1 MGMWYNTGMKTIAV
15 IAATTTA
22 GLCAAYPLYP
32 RSGASQCA
40 DTPPPP
46 TQEVVAKPTPPPP
59 AAPKKA
65 AAPCTSPRTVAGATV
80 TLKDGSVLKGELLS
94 QKIVGNAI
102 FRSDLALPV
111 DIVKSVAFKGKGGE
125 AKVELVNKDAFTMTI
140 VDKSYKVK
148 STLGDLDIPCASI
161 RQLSLS
167 SRKAC
172 GDAEDGLVF
181 HCTFDDEAAITS
193 PAVGPKGTVCSREFV
208 AGKVNGAVRVPTGSS
223 AGFFNLPPET
233 FGKEGCI
240 EFWAKIQPRRDVYR
254 DCDPRMIF
262 IKSPAGWFTVEYS
275 SNNGGGRGGFCVR
288 CFGFEYIKGGPFGGG
303 YRYADVIPD
312 VTAWHHYAFSWTE
325 DELTIYIDGNALKG
339 AFKTGDGRIDE
350 EKLRSAPFDMGLPN
364 SNTNSFNTEPNTPFV
379 IDELK
384 IWNFCKR
391 EFVR

>member
-1 MGMWYNTGMKTIAV
+1 MKMIAV

-94 QKIVGNAI
+94 QEIVGNAI

-111 DIVKSVAFKGKGGE
+111 DIVKSVAFKGNGGE

-148 STLGDLDIPCASI
+148 STLGDLDVPCASI

-181 HCTFDDEAAITS
+181 HCTFDDEASVAA
-193 PAVGPKGTVCSREFV
+193 PAVGPSVKMELGKIIADKGKTGGALFV
-208 AGKVNGAVRVPTGSS
+208 NPGIAGAQIAFPSGS
-223 AGFFNLPPET
+223 
-233 FGKEGCI
+233 FGTEGCI
-240 EFWAKIQPRRDVYR
+240 EFWANMASGKTEFTTGG
-254 DCDPRMIF
+254 DPRFFLLSTKDGTEIAHF
-262 IKSPAGWFTVEYS
+262 EYA
-275 SNNGGGRGGFCVR
+275 SNNGCGNSGLGGHICGLRTQTNSGCSCLMPYSAVF
-288 CFGFEYIKGGPFGGG
+288 KGEDYNG
-303 YRYADVIPD
+303 
-312 VTAWHHYAFSWTE
+312 WHHYAFAWSTTE
-325 DELTIYIDGNALKG
+325 LAIYVDGKLFCRTEGSLNAKQI
-339 AFKTGDGRIDE
+339 AGDVIMDIPLNRLSG
-350 EKLRSAPFDMGLPN
+350 K
-364 SNTNSFNTEPNTPFV
+364 SFNNKSAFYM
-379 IDELK
+379 DELK
-384 IWNFCKR
+384 IWNKAKS
-391 EFVR
+391 EFDL